1 MLASAGK
8 GAMPAIGLTEHIFS
22 SGCETAPLL
31 LCRQNGSTLT
41 HAWKQPSAEFSL
53 LVFEIISHIKAV
65 SIPTETEFS
74 KVPNR
79 QQGWQE

>member
-1 MLASAGK
+1 MLASEGK
-8 GAMPAIGLTEHIFS
+8 GAMTAIGLTEHIFS
-22 SGCETAPLL
+22 SGYETGL

-53 LVFEIISHIKAV
+53 LVFEIISHIKTV

-74 KVPNR
+74 KVPNH